1 MRIFLC
7 IVYMFSFASFSNAQ
21 VIPCEDPYSSVDLDI
36 NNVRAKIRS
45 SALHF
50 WDYTKDW
57 NGYEIPKG
65 SGKTSSFSNGVWFG
79 GTDIANNLYVA
90 ANARFNYGDDF
101 FSGPLND
108 TGGTTYNDCLSW
120 DRVFSVYGEEIVNH
134 KKRNT
139 LNYNIYKWPGDYA
152 PYYDTNADGIY
163 DPSKGDYPILDYDHP
178 NLIPGQMAFW
188 IFNDVGNYKSNSNSE
203 LPLKIEVQAT
213 AYAFKSEKDAIN
225 NSTFFKY
232 KIINKSNNI
241 YYNFKF
247 AYFSDFEIGN
257 WLDDYSGCDLSTNIN
272 GVKRNL
278 FYKYNSDNNDE
289 GTEKMFYGQSPPA
302 IGLIYLD
309 SKKSKSLLKNNHI
322 SSFVAYDEDCTPC
335 LPTQNTPELFWR
347 YMNGIRVNLTGFRY
361 GTEKGLGNTG
371 AITQFLFPGDTD
383 PSGRPAW
390 YETGAPM
397 KDPWL
402 VSTISG
408 ITFQPGEMKE
418 VDLAIAWAR
427 DTPGTNLT
435 SLEKL
440 RLTSDSIHTAFD
452 NQFAQF
458 STGIN
463 NQRLSNFNIYPN
475 PAKEI
480 IFIKGDSKQKNI
492 KIKIYNLTGVLVKEV
507 EVNDSDTIDI
517 SQLPIGTYIVTNGR
531 YSVKLLKL

>member
-1 MRIFLC
+1 MRIVLC
-7 IVYMFSFASFSNAQ
+7 FVFMFSLASQSNSQAL
-21 VIPCEDPYSSVDLDI
+21 PCNDPYSSVDLDI

-50 WDYTKDW
+50 WNFTDSY
-57 NGYEIPKG
+57 NAYEIPKG
-65 SGKTSSFSNGVWFG
+65 SGKTSSFTNSVWFG
-79 GTDIANNLYVA
+79 ATDVANNLYVA
-90 ANARFNYGDDF
+90 ANSRFNYGDDF

-120 DRVFSVYGEEIVNH
+120 DRVFSVYGEEIIDH

-139 LNYNIYKWPGDYA
+139 SNYNIYKWPGDYA
-152 PYYDTNADGIY
+152 PYYDTNTDGIY
-163 DPSKGDYPILDYDHP
+163 DPSKGDYPLFDYDHP
-178 NLIPGQMAFW
+178 NLIPGQIAFW

-203 LPLKIEVQAT
+203 SPLKIEIQAT

-225 NSTFFKY
+225 NSTFYKY

-241 YYNFKF
+241 YYDFKV

-289 GTEKMFYGQSPPA
+289 GVEQWCYGQSPPA

-309 SKKSKSLLKNNHI
+309 SKKSKSLLNNNHI

-347 YMNGIRVNLTGFRY
+347 YMNGTRVNLLGFRY
-361 GTEKGLGNTG
+361 GSEKGLGNTG
-371 AITQFLFPGDTD
+371 AITPFLFPGDTD
-383 PSGRPAW
+383 PYGRPAW

-418 VDLAIAWAR
+418 VDLAITWAR

-440 RLTSDSIHTAFD
+440 RLTSDTIHTAFN
-452 NQFAQF
+452 NQFTEF
-458 STGIN
+458 STGFNYI
-463 NQRLSNFNIYPN
+463 SYTNFKIFPN
-475 PAKEI
+475 PAND
-480 IFIKGDSKQKNI
+480 FITIVLDSKQKESVF
-492 KIKIYNLTGVLVKEV
+492 KIYNLYGKELK
-507 EVNDSDTIDI
+507 EFKARDTDRIDI
-517 SQLPIGTYIVTNGR
+517 SELPVGTYILSNGK
-531 YSVKLLKL
+531 YSLKLLKL